1 MKKFL
6 KDFNLVGFLMLTM
19 CVLLGIGDMAGAV
32 MSADAPTIPATETSP
47 ANPNNPN
54 DPNGGTTTSAGERSA
69 LATWD
74 YRTWSDG
81 LIKDPVE
88 KEVIRIR
95 SYATPFDSILSYIGS
110 EKINNLKYKYWQI
123 EDREQKVEV
132 LKFDRGS
139 GNTDKARVVGTL
151 YIDGNY
157 SAAINKNDNL
167 LVEGDGDYAGNEL
180 YLYVLGVEYNKTV
193 TKGSGGSAVTK
204 NATAIYVTADE
215 DQVVDTS
222 ATSTPAYKIPAIN
235 GWVDVDG
242 STVTAAKNVYLC
254 GRAHNELDTTSP
266 DLEFLPKEKYGYAQ
280 IFKTEIT
287 LSNYAIMA
295 DKEVKWDLSEI
306 EQEAMYDWKKAKERA
321 FLFGKMSKIYTADG
335 KEVFRTGGAFR
346 ETLKNQNYQ
355 PIIVH
360 GGVTT
365 KDAADAEFI
374 DMMESI
380 YVGNNGSPER
390 FAFAGSKAI
399 NRLTK
404 MMAKGVSK
412 QQDAVKTETVQGITW
427 SKIVSNYGTLN
438 VIHHPL
444 FNESPYSEYMFVF
457 DPQFIRKKEVL
468 PVDRQEVDGKEHL
481 IVNGKIV
488 IFSET
493 SGVALYNPNVHK
505 VLKITN
511 TAS

>member
-6 KDFNLVGFLMLTM
+6 KNFNLLGFIMLGL
-19 CVLLGIGDMAGAV
+19 CVVLGVGDMSGAV
-32 MSADAPTIPATETSP
+32 MGADAPVIPSEETTPAT
-47 ANPNNPN
+47 PNNPEN
-54 DPNGGTTTSAGERSA
+54 PEGGTTTSAGERSA

-74 YRTWSDG
+74 YRNWADG

-88 KEVIRIR
+88 REVIRIR

-110 EKINNLKYKYWQI
+110 ERINNLKYKYWQI
-123 EDREQKVEV
+123 EDRTQKVEV
-132 LKFDRGS
+132 LKFDQGS
-139 GNTDKARVVGTL
+139 GNTDKTRVVGTL

-157 SAAINKNDNL
+157 SAAINKYDNI
-167 LVEGDGDYAGNEL
+167 LVESDGETAGDEL
-180 YLYVLGVEYNKTV
+180 YLYVVGVEYNKTV
-193 TKGSGGSAVTK
+193 TDGNDTR

-215 DQVVDTS
+215 DQVEEGNGGKYV
-222 ATSTPAYKIPAIN
+222 IPSIA
-235 GWVDVDG
+235 GWAESGND
-242 STVTAAKNVYLC
+242 AKSVYLC

-266 DLEFLPKEKYGYAQ
+266 DLEFIPKEKHGYAQ

-306 EQEAMYDWKKAKERA
+306 EQEAMYDWKKTKERA
-321 FLFGKMSKIYTADG
+321 FLFGKMSRVYTADG

-346 ETLKNQNYQ
+346 ETLKNQDYK

-374 DMMESI
+374 DMMEAI

-390 FAFAGSKAI
+390 FAFAGAKAI

-404 MMAKGVSK
+404 MMAKGISK

-493 SGVALYNPNVHK
+493 SGIALYNPNVHK